1 MTIVLGGREAGW
13 CTNHDSRSP
22 FFSLLSLNYSKA
34 IISSSFHHQSP
45 SANSRAPTNAQPSS
59 TARRAHRM
67 RGQPTAPQSPCSG
80 PTDVARGAW
89 PPKSREDCRGGL
101 RSSKVP
107 RWYLDTPKIT
117 SRYPSNAMFWDHPRC
132 SRQPRSRR
140 RTLPILPPSPL
151 PATAH
156 LQPLA
161 QPIALRHPGSRCDI
175 DSHPDC
181 RSFLTLIVAPQA
193 GVRRNMP
200 LGNGGPVYSTG
211 PYSAG
216 GRLIL
221 RISGTGISDD
231 YLTFLVSHELG
242 HVIYAGSG
250 EWPSHSSTLT
260 INQSIMSHIGPIGKV
275 SECLTPCFADR
286 KAIAIAYE
294 ETFPPWTRVES
305 VLGVRWP

>member
-1 MTIVLGGREAGW
+1 
-13 CTNHDSRSP
+13 
-22 FFSLLSLNYSKA
+22 
-34 IISSSFHHQSP
+34 
-45 SANSRAPTNAQPSS
+45 
-59 TARRAHRM
+59 M

-181 RSFLTLIVAPQA
+181 RSFLTLIVAPHQHLPPSLCRLPATAQA
-193 GVRRNMP
+193 HRGRGRGPGCEAVKQALPKTTGRATAASRR
-200 LGNGGPVYSTG
+200 
-211 PYSAG
+211 
-216 GRLIL
+216 
-221 RISGTGISDD
+221 
-231 YLTFLVSHELG
+231 
-242 HVIYAGSG
+242 
-250 EWPSHSSTLT
+250 
-260 INQSIMSHIGPIGKV
+260 
-275 SECLTPCFADR
+275 
-286 KAIAIAYE
+286 
-294 ETFPPWTRVES
+294 ETFQATDPRPFFATN
-305 VLGVRWP
+305 VRSFSEAPRGRFSPRSHWLTKLAVTLR